1 VRQTRES
8 AAMGFTED
16 FLPLI
21 VVIFQIIQ
29 SIILWPFPKSKK
41 GVFLPNDKNSKAFLD
56 LNGEVVC
63 ITGAGSGIGALMAK
77 KLADLGCV
85 IVAWDVNVK
94 GNEATVEEIR

>member
-1 VRQTRES
+1 MAFS
-8 AAMGFTED
+8 
-16 FLPLI
+16 
-21 VVIFQIIQ
+21 QIQKRLTLEI
-29 SIILWPFPKSKK
+29 KK
-41 GVFLPNDKNSKAFLD
+41 KNRNILD

-85 IVAWDVNVK
+85 VVAWDVNVK